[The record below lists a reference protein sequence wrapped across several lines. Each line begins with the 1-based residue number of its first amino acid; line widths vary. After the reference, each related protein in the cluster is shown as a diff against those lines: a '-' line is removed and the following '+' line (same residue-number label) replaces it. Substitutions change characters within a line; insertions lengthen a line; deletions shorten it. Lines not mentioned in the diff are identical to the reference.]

1 MSLETLTNAL
11 QHIRLPRSQQDRL
24 NLALGTAAVLGS
36 AFLLPAAYRDYR
48 IFKSYGPG
56 GVPNNILGWMTVR
69 ALFQPFGREMLST
82 EVYVRR
88 IDAAEGHG
96 RGDEGY
102 LTLSTEQL
110 ESRKDEG
117 RPEVGPHVAPQRQ
130 VTQIPDEDVMEKFRS
145 KFRSFG
151 LKNHHLV
158 KFQQSNLEGQAEA
171 LFLADHLPI
180 TDLATTMQ
188 GEIAHIH
195 SGNDHSLH
203 LVMAP
208 ADCKKIIE
216 AGWGQR
222 HAFSGTSALTFLSLG
237 TLPDIPSEYLLIYA
251 PRNDAEIEIVLE
263 IVSAS
268 IKFMTGREDV
278 R

>member
-1 MSLETLTNAL
+1 MSLETFTNAL

-24 NLALGTAAVLGS
+24 SLALGTAAVLGS
-36 AFLLPAAYRDYR
+36 AFLLPTAYRDYR

-69 ALFQPFGREMLST
+69 ALFQPFGTEMLST

-110 ESRKDEG
+110 ELRKEEG
-117 RPEVGPHVAPQRQ
+117 RPEIGPHVVPQRQ
-130 VTQIPDEDVMEKFRS
+130 VTQIPDEDVMEVRSCDGAMCREDGRMIFANIDLFAQKFRS
-145 KFRSFG
+145 RFRSFG

-158 KFQQSNLEGQAEA
+158 KFQRSNLERHAEA

-195 SGNDHSLH
+195 TGNDHSLH
-203 LVMAP
+203 VVMAP
-208 ADCKKIIE
+208 ADCKLQPYGPSNDMD
-216 AGWGQR
+216 ASW
-222 HAFSGTSALTFLSLG
+222 
-237 TLPDIPSEYLLIYA
+237 PD
-251 PRNDAEIEIVLE
+251 VC
-263 IVSAS
+263 S
-268 IKFMTGREDV
+268 ISFTY
-278 R
+278 